1 MQQTSTVNLPAFFS
15 IFQTQEHVLRV
26 HKSKI
31 TGENT
36 FNGDSFG
43 SEGNQE
49 SSNNAKYLFWVVLS
63 DLRPVV
69 LPLDSDIRIF
79 TFFEHCLVFAIFKSL
94 PVGFGS

>member
-1 MQQTSTVNLPAFFS
+1 M
-15 IFQTQEHVLRV
+15 
-26 HKSKI
+26 
-31 TGENT
+31 TGETT

-69 LPLDSDIRIF
+69 LPLDSDISIF